1 MRLAGIV
8 LASFLV
14 LAIFAGLANNV
25 YADHLKSKTAKNL
38 QEIKPLDYAKTAK
51 VIKITK
57 SRTLHVWS
65 IVEVQVCAGAEK
77 LYSPDLQ
84 LSSDRDTIKVTVWG
98 LIMPKSCK
106 ANEFFIRAD
115 DPDSIS
121 VRFLDSNPTPQI
133 GHEKV

>member
-1 MRLAGIV
+1 MKIAGIT

-14 LAIFAGLANNV
+14 FVIFSGIISDAN
-25 YADHLKSKTAKNL
+25 ADHLKSKPAKNL
-38 QEIKPLDYAKTAK
+38 QEIKPLDHTKTVK
-51 VIKITK
+51 VTKITK
-57 SRTLHVWS
+57 SRTLHVWH

-84 LSSDRDTIKVTVWG
+84 LSSDRDTIKVTIWG

-106 ANEFFIRAD
+106 TNEFFIRAD

-121 VRFLDSNPTPQI
+121 VRFLDSAPTQQI
-133 GHEKV
+133 GHEKI